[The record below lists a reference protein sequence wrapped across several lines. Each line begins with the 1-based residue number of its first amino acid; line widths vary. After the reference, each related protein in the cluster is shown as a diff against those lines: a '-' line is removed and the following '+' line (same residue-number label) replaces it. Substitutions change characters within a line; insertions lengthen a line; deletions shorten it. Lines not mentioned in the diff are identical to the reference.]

1 MILVMALPLEKIHG
15 LLATSRVANVPSVIC
30 NVWLGIAI
38 ALVHRQEEM
47 SGETWK
53 WVSCLALA
61 GVLLYVGGNFL
72 NDWMDCEWDARH
84 RPERALPRRL
94 FSAKIYGILALGLMS
109 SGSLL
114 AWTIHFR
121 SGLVACGI
129 FVAISIYTFFHKRT
143 VWAVIP
149 MGLCRAL
156 LPVLGFLAFHPYLDA
171 VLLAAGGLFLYIM
184 GLTLKARYES
194 MSEPSA
200 WVGNVARW
208 LLLATPLLVAWG
220 NRGLFL
226 PSHLILAGVIPYLFM
241 TSFTLRHR
249 LKPIS
254 LLVSNL
260 LAGIPLV
267 DWVALLPIAL
277 MASPTS
283 LLEADAFTLTCLL
296 LPSLAIISAKLL
308 QRLAPAT

>member
-1 MILVMALPLEKIHG
+1 MILSMALLLEKTHG

-38 ALVHRQEEM
+38 ALVHRHEEM
-47 SGETWK
+47 SGQTWK
-53 WVSCLALA
+53 WASGLALA

-72 NDWMDCEWDARH
+72 NDWMDREWDARH

-94 FSAKIYGILALGLMS
+94 FSVRLYGMLALGLMAG
-109 SGSLL
+109 GSLL
-114 AWTIHFR
+114 AWTIHFH
-121 SGLVACGI
+121 SGLVACSI
-129 FVAISIYTFFHKRT
+129 FLAISIYTFFHKRT

-156 LPVLGFLAFHPYLDA
+156 LPMMGFFAFHPYVDA
-171 VLLAAGGLFLYIM
+171 VLPAAAGLFFYIM

-194 MSEPSA
+194 MSEPPA
-200 WVGNVARW
+200 WVGRVARW

-226 PSHLILAGVIPYLFM
+226 PNHLILAGVVPYLCL
-241 TSFTLRHR
+241 TSFTLRYR

-254 LLVSNL
+254 RLVSNL

-277 MASPTS
+277 AVSPAS
-283 LLEADAFTLTCLL
+283 LLEANAFSLTCLL
-296 LPSLAIISAKLL
+296 LPPLAFISAKLL